1 MRNQNKINIK
11 ISNIYYYFFYYKYIV
26 HLIS

>member
-1 MRNQNKINIK
+1 MRSQNKINIE
-11 ISNIYYYFFYYKYIV
+11 ISNIYCYFFYCKYIV